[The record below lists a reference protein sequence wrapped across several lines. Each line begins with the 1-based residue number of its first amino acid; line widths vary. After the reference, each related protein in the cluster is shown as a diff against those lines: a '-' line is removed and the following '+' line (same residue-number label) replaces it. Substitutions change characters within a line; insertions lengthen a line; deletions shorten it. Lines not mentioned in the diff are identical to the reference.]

1 MVCIDKYF
9 SYVFTQV
16 KILGKPI
23 ISNINLII
31 LIFEHI
37 KLKLKDFTACNELP
51 ITGATH
57 SSVGWFLKSYGA
69 ELVQD

>member
-31 LIFEHI
+31 LVFEHI

-51 ITGATH
+51 ITGGIRT
-57 SSVGWFLKSYGA
+57 SVGLFFESYGA
-69 ELVQD
+69 GLVQD